1 MIEIHA
7 IRPTLFPFR
16 FSSTNSVLFLRAPM
30 IMHKSASS
38 EKILLLHAR
47 LRHRRE
53 SILVPDLNAR
63 LVFVAA
69 GYSQIKYTSLNQP
82 ELVLEVPSEYTLRW
96 LKIGPRSTSTS
107 VPFTDYL
114 FINLVS
120 FSSIPFYLFFFS
132 FSLQLVCFSLQSC
145 FFFYSQSSINIC

>member
-1 MIEIHA
+1 
-7 IRPTLFPFR
+7 
-16 FSSTNSVLFLRAPM
+16 M

-96 LKIGPRSTSTS
+96 LENWAKIYIYIS
-107 VPFTDYL
+107 
-114 FINLVS
+114 S
-120 FSSIPFYLFFFS
+120 FYRLA
-132 FSLQLVCFSLQSC
+132 VH
-145 FFFYSQSSINIC
+145 